1 MSQTL
6 PTREGEV
13 HVGQPA
19 NTMRAQEGPAA
30 RRTRLRAPWRP
41 HTQCWVLCSVSGKT
55 LWSQPSRFGGNV
67 SVLSPLLRVP
77 DLDADGAPD
86 LLVLIQEEN
95 QVPPHPSCA
104 ASPPGPCP
112 GP

>member
-1 MSQTL
+1 MSQAL
-6 PTREGEV
+6 PTWEGEV
-13 HVGQPA
+13 HIGQPA
-19 NTMRAQEGPAA
+19 NTMRAKEDAVDCACGP
-30 RRTRLRAPWRP
+30 PSS
-41 HTQCWVLCSVSGKT
+41 HTHSTWVLCSVSGKT
-55 LWSQPSRFGGNV
+55 LWSQPSSFGGNA

-104 ASPPGPCP
+104 ASPSGPRS